1 MSAHDIVRQLE
12 EDRRQLAHYQD
23 LVDELRQR
31 IQTAERE
38 LAHAKPVIT
47 GETESDAHMSFREA
61 MEFITS
67 TVFSPVV
74 RITDGLVIECTCEDG
89 EFSSYS
95 TGYVRDP
102 DTACVTWDGSACSD
116 TATYRSLLRD
126 YDGIIDSIFIR
137 LPIAQRFEIGEA
149 GPFDYK
155 IVESGLSGRNGCRP
169 SE

>member
-1 MSAHDIVRQLE
+1 MKMSAFDTVRQLE
-12 EDRRQLAHYQD
+12 EDRRQLEHYQE

-31 IQTAERE
+31 IRTAERE
-38 LAHAKPVIT
+38 LAHAQPVIT
-47 GETESDAHMSFREA
+47 DETESDSHMSFREA
-61 MEFITS
+61 MEFITC
-67 TVFSPVV
+67 TVFCPVV

-95 TGYVRDP
+95 TGYVREP

-126 YDGIIDSIFIR
+126 YDGITDSVFVR
-137 LPIAQRFEIGEA
+137 LPLDQRFEIGEA

-155 IVESGLSGRNGCRP
+155 IIE
-169 SE
+169 

>member
-1 MSAHDIVRQLE
+1 MEMFAHDIVRQLE
-12 EDRRQLAHYQD
+12 EDRRQLERYQE
-23 LVDELRQR
+23 LVDELQQR
-31 IQTAERE
+31 IRTAERE

-47 GETESDAHMSFREA
+47 DETESDSHMSFRAA

-102 DTACVTWDGSACSD
+102 DSASVVWDGSACSD

-126 YDGIIDSIFIR
+126 YDGITDSVFVR
-137 LPIAQRFEIGEA
+137 LPIDQRFEIGEA

-155 IVESGLSGRNGCRP
+155 IIE
-169 SE
+169 